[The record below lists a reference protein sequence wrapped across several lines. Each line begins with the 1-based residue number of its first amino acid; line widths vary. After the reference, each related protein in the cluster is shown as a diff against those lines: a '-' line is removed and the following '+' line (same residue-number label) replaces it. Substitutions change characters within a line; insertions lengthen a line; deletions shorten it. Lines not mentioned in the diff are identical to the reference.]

1 MGRDRGWGTPCL
13 TSSDAWLKESFEIA
27 GRSGNPLLLPR
38 SQFAFDQRIATDY
51 FGSLTEGSRSL
62 HVMAKKHTEI
72 ADSCPITHITE
83 SHPLLTRREMLG
95 AAGMAGL
102 TALAGLTPLAGR
114 AAAAVPQ
121 TLHTRPRIACIVTF
135 WGAPGSHADWI
146 ICKLMDGYWW
156 QGAHTPSRVDVV
168 SVYIHQFDTSVLG
181 QKVCKAKNIPIYK
194 TVGDAVTLGGG
205 DLAVDGVVIVGE
217 HGNYPTDL
225 KGHWLLP
232 RWWMYQQVIRVF
244 EQQKRSVPVFND
256 KHLSY
261 NWDDAKWMFDK
272 SRELNFPLTGGSSI
286 PTYFRTPE
294 MDLPI
299 DTPIKNSIVVGGTAD
314 EGAIFHCVDV
324 LQAFVERR
332 TGGETGVTSVQS
344 VRGPD
349 TWKWIER
356 TPWAG
361 QLLDSVAKRFELKP
375 GSFQE
380 SARANACIVEY
391 NDGTKAAVIPG
402 RGVGWTYAADI
413 KGAQEPTIISMLG
426 WPGPYSQYHAANG
439 QPHWI
444 TEMMTTRKEPFNAER
459 LLLSTGIVNHYMDSN
474 WDNGRYSAVGRRIE
488 TPFMNMKYHT
498 ARGPMF
504 EKGERPPT
512 IPYIRGFD
520 K

>member
-1 MGRDRGWGTPCL
+1 MAKTHADTE
-13 TSSDAWLKESFEIA
+13 DASPINHMIES
-27 GRSGNPLLLPR
+27 RPLL
-38 SQFAFDQRIATDY
+38 S
-51 FGSLTEGSRSL
+51 
-62 HVMAKKHTEI
+62 
-72 ADSCPITHITE
+72 
-83 SHPLLTRREMLG
+83 RREMLG
-95 AAGMAGL
+95 VAGMAGL
-102 TALAGLTPLAGR
+102 TALAGTTPLAGS
-114 AAAAVPQ
+114 AASAAPQ
-121 TLHTRPRIACIVTF
+121 TPQTRPRIACIATF

-156 QGAHTPSRVDVV
+156 QGAHTPSRVDVA
-168 SVYIHQFDTSVLG
+168 SVYIHQVDTSVLG
-181 QKVCKAKNIPIYK
+181 QKICKAKQIPIST
-194 TVGDAVTLGGG
+194 TVREALTLGGT

-244 EQQKRSVPVFND
+244 EQGKRSVPVFND

-294 MDLPI
+294 IDLAV
-299 DTPIKNSIVVGGTAD
+299 DTPIKNSIVVGGAAD

-332 TGGETGVTSVQS
+332 KGGETGVRSVQS
-344 VRGPD
+344 IRGGTE
-349 TWKWIER
+349 TWKWVER
-356 TPWAG
+356 TAWAG
-361 QLLDSVAKRFELKP
+361 QLLDAVAKRLELKP
-375 GSFQE
+375 GSVRE
-380 SARANACIVEY
+380 SAQANVCIVEY
-391 NDGTKAAVIPG
+391 NDGTKGAVISG
-402 RGVGWTYAADI
+402 QGASWTYAGEI
-413 KGAQEPTIISMLG
+413 EGQKEPTTIAMLG

-444 TEMMTTRKEPFNAER
+444 TEMMLTKKEPFNAER

-474 WDNGRYSAVGRRIE
+474 WQNGRYAAVGRRIE
-488 TPFMNMKYHT
+488 TPFMNMQYHT
-498 ARGPMF
+498 TRGPMF
-504 EKGERPPT
+504 EKGERPPNR
-512 IPYIRGFD
+512 PYIRGFD